1 MHLPR
6 SLEVTV
12 LTETRDGL
20 ELDSQ
25 AVLFANAIAGFV
37 THPEYRDK
45 GGLVLKS
52 GETFYTDN
60 TLLELQVKWY
70 DAYNEDSD

>member
-52 GETFYTDN
+52 ERPS
-60 TLLELQVKWY
+60 TLTTLSW
-70 DAYNEDSD
+70 SFR